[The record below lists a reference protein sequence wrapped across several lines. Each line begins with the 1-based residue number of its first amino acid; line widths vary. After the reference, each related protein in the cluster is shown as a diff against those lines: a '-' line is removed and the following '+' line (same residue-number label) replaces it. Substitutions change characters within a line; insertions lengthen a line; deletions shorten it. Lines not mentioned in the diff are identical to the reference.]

1 MTPEQELES
10 YKQTLAD
17 LHRHAVDDIR
27 RWRDAGLSYGAVYE
41 LVSSWHGEKIS
52 LGKLVEELRGLCTA
66 ACCKVLEEHGID
78 PQSVLLKHLNPHK
91 ESR

>member
-10 YKQTLAD
+10 YKQIVAD
-17 LHRHAVDDIR
+17 LHRYAIDDIR
-27 RWRDAGLSYGAVYE
+27 RWRDAGLSYSTIYE
-41 LVSSWHGEKIS
+41 LVSSWNGEEIS

-78 PQSVLLKHLNPHK
+78 PQSVLFKHLNPHK
-91 ESR
+91 ES

>member
-10 YKQTLAD
+10 YKQTIAD

-41 LVSSWHGEKIS
+41 LVSSWDGEKIS

-66 ACCKVLEEHGID
+66 ACCKVLEEYCID